1 MLQLH
6 YRLWLFTSAAWWKIP
21 IIRFISGPMWSRKKV
36 KKGLKYYDVKQLYFQ
51 SEFENLA
58 SLSPQKSTIVYT
70 LSKSWMILDPNKA
83 QKSLHVFPFCFPP
96 KNKNFAKILQF
107 CFFHAGHC
115 VIITVP
121 WFFMKDPRS
130 LSRRNILMRTVSISN
145 NCFLSCDCFCVVRII
160 FTVTFHALLSFV
172 IFRAIRG
179 AQYTQH
185 CLCVLTMRQR
195 PRL

>member
-6 YRLWLFTSAAWWKIP
+6 YRLWLFTSAAWWKTP

-83 QKSLHVFPFCFPP
+83 RKSLHVFPR
-96 KNKNFAKILQF
+96 KIKILQKF
-107 CFFHAGHC
+107 YSFVFSC
-115 VIITVP
+115 
-121 WFFMKDPRS
+121 RS
-130 LSRRNILMRTVSISN
+130 LCNYYCPL
-145 NCFLSCDCFCVVRII
+145 I
-160 FTVTFHALLSFV
+160 FYERF
-172 IFRAIRG
+172 
-179 AQYTQH
+179 TQFIEAEYFDENGFY
-185 CLCVLTMRQR
+185 
-195 PRL
+195 